1 MAPQGV
7 PLGGLIVRPV
17 ISNTLKDVVRICMGT
32 ELSLNHYTKQL
43 IVFMLGTCRFCCH
56 LGIWDPIVFYLES
69 ETEWEFAL
77 STINIFL
84 GIWGKQ

>member
-7 PLGGLIVRPV
+7 PFGGLIVRPV

-43 IVFMLGTCRFCCH
+43 IVFMLA
-56 LGIWDPIVFYLES
+56 LVVF
-69 ETEWEFAL
+69 AA
-77 STINIFL
+77 
-84 GIWGKQ
+84 IWGFGIR